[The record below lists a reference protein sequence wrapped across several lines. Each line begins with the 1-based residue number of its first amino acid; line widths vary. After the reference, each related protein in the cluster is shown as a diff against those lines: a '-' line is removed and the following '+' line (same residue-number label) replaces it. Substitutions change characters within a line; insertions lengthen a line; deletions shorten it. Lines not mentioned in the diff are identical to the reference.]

1 MLGLCMPHLRLAC
14 AAPLQSSCPL
24 LLCTYGHKPKY
35 YPHLWYHRFTSLTLY
50 AKVNECN
57 SLLTFLP
64 LWVCVC
70 VFLIGLVQYCCYNVP
85 FCTCAANMPNLSG
98 QNAAQSYKN
107 RLEVKVSLCPGNCL
121 NSQQL
126 ADGTKEQLHKSQFS
140 HALLKLASVNSDWVS
155 VVTVNKLTNSCLFTQ
170 LVDA

>member
-1 MLGLCMPHLRLAC
+1 M
-14 AAPLQSSCPL
+14 
-24 LLCTYGHKPKY
+24 
-35 YPHLWYHRFTSLTLY
+35 
-50 AKVNECN
+50 
-57 SLLTFLP
+57 
-64 LWVCVC
+64 C

-98 QNAAQSYKN
+98 QNAAQSCKN

-140 HALLKLASVNSDWVS
+140 HALLKLASVNSD
-155 VVTVNKLTNSCLFTQ
+155 
-170 LVDA
+170 